1 MSSDRHRQQDQP
13 QAVNAGAPLAL
24 QDCLVLSSSKPAT
37 IVCNPGLTSVA
48 STSQLFRHFFAII
61 HFSMIWLAH
70 TAYAAASIWNNLHS
84 CLVRHGRP
92 AQDYMGKPIAVGD
105 IVDLQDGKLKGRG
118 GTVKYVVR
126 GMLFLHVR
134 CAPSCSG

>member
-1 MSSDRHRQQDQP
+1 M
-13 QAVNAGAPLAL
+13 PLP
-24 QDCLVLSSSKPAT
+24 VFGT
-37 IVCNPGLTSVA
+37 TS
-48 STSQLFRHFFAII
+48 
-61 HFSMIWLAH
+61 
-70 TAYAAASIWNNLHS
+70 TAA
-84 CLVRHGRP
+84 LVRHGRP

-134 CAPSCSG
+134 CAPSCLRN

>member
-1 MSSDRHRQQDQP
+1 M
-13 QAVNAGAPLAL
+13 
-24 QDCLVLSSSKPAT
+24 
-37 IVCNPGLTSVA
+37 
-48 STSQLFRHFFAII
+48 
-61 HFSMIWLAH
+61 
-70 TAYAAASIWNNLHS
+70 
-84 CLVRHGRP
+84 HGRP

-134 CAPSCSG
+134 CAPPLCWIQDPGFRIHGVYQRLAATRTKCMRLVPGMRYCDC